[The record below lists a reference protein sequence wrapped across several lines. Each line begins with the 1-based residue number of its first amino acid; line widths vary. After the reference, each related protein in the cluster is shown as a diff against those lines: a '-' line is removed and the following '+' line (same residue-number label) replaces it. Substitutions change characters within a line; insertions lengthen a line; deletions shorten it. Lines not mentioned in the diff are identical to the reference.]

1 MKRFIL
7 LHIMHNNE
15 SADLVIV
22 ADLEASLC
30 LGANE
35 NVVEDEPVLVLSIDS
50 ALLQLQ
56 TDRQIY
62 R

>member
-1 MKRFIL
+1 
-7 LHIMHNNE
+7 MHNNE

-22 ADLEASLC
+22 ADLEASLR

-35 NVVEDEPVLVLSIDS
+35 NVVEDEPILVLTVDS

-56 TDRQIY
+56 TDG
-62 R
+62 